1 MELSKLCA
9 ADRLQVLLHHNEMTD
24 VSSFGAD
31 PSVVSLTPAARRS
44 LAEWWSSRAR
54 AELDASGHFRLM
66 AERLVLRSAPREIVG
81 MVERAID
88 DEIRHAESCS
98 KLASGYLA
106 EPLDLPEVRDPEE
119 PSFGHANAELV
130 TTLHVVLSSCISE
143 GIASVFLRTCFL
155 QAVPPLVRSVLKSQL
170 EDEIEHA
177 RIGWAH
183 LATSSD
189 DEKREVSRAIPDLL
203 RVAENAWLSTE
214 TPRSRPLGHGSL
226 SRADLEAVVEDA
238 IRGLIVPGFAHVG
251 IACPSR

>member
-1 MELSKLCA
+1 MS
-9 ADRLQVLLHHNEMTD
+9 D

-31 PSVVSLTPAARRS
+31 PSVASLTPAARRS

-66 AERLVLRSAPREIVG
+66 AERLAVRGAPREIVG
-81 MVERAID
+81 MAERAID
-88 DEIRHAESCS
+88 DELRHAASCS
-98 KLASGYLA
+98 KLASGYLG
-106 EPLDLPEVRDPEE
+106 EPVDLPEVPEPE
-119 PSFGHANAELV
+119 QPSFGRASAELV

-143 GIASVFLRTCFL
+143 GIASVFLRTCFV

-183 LATSSD
+183 LATASD
-189 DEKREVSRAIPDLL
+189 GEKREVSRAVPDLL
-203 RVAENAWLSTE
+203 RVAKNAWLATE
-214 TPRSRPLGHGSL
+214 TPPSRPLGHGSL
-226 SRADLEAVVEDA
+226 SRTDLEAVVEDA

-251 IACPSR
+251 IACSMRHLQR